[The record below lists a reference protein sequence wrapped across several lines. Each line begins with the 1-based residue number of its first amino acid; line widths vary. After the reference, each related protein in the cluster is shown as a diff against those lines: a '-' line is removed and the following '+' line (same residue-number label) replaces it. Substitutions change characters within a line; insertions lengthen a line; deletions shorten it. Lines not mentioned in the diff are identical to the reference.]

1 MNNFNGTKVLAGLL
15 VAMAVVVISVSST
28 WCSPEYLKHE
38 MNMDFNLDSSWDV
51 GSPARGDYFW
61 MFSQM
66 TFDLF
71 AVNSS
76 CDIDAF
82 MVYESNKKGSVA
94 AYTNSE
100 KDFLAENGVQG
111 TTGFESWGGRIVGY
125 NLATGPASKVGVMKS
140 RANAM
145 GSTAYTNKIYS
156 IVNNGN
162 LVTFVVSAPKTSWSG
177 TCGSSIDR
185 LIGSFQLSGDPD
197 PREKGIASYYER
209 TTGSSLPVPG
219 DNSQGSSDSGSSKS
233 DISMLKKLLGE
244 AMEKAESDDVYGIL
258 EEMKEIIDDM

>member
-1 MNNFNGTKVLAGLL
+1 MCFSMVLLI
-15 VAMAVVVISVSST
+15 VAAFIVAQT
-28 WCSPEYLKHE
+28 PAWCSPEYIKHE
-38 MNMDFNLDSSWDV
+38 MNMEFDFDGSWDI

-71 AVNSS
+71 AVNNE

-82 MVYESNKKGSVA
+82 MVYEPNKKGSVA

-111 TTGFESWGGRIVGY
+111 SNGFESWGGRIVGY
-125 NLATGPASKVGVMKS
+125 NIASGPGAKIGVMKS
-140 RANAM
+140 RAESM
-145 GSTAYTNKIYS
+145 GSTSYTNKIYS

-162 LVTFVVSAPKTSWSG
+162 LVTFVISAPKTSWSG
-177 TCGSSIDR
+177 SCGSSIDR
-185 LIGSFQLSGDPD
+185 LIGSFDLMGDPD

-219 DNSQGSSDSGSSKS
+219 DNNDGDSSAPSESQVNK
-233 DISMLKKLLGE
+233 LRKLLNE
-244 AMEKAESDDVYGIL
+244 AMEKAESDEVYDIL
-258 EEMKEIIDDM
+258 EEMKNIVDDM

>member
-1 MNNFNGTKVLAGLL
+1 MINNRALRTFPLLVLMVVAFVLAQTP
-15 VAMAVVVISVSST
+15 A
-28 WCSPEYLKHE
+28 WCSPEYIKHE
-38 MNMDFNLDSSWDV
+38 MNMEFDFDGSWDL

-71 AVNSS
+71 AVNKE

-82 MVYESNKKGSVA
+82 MVYETNKKGSVA

-125 NLATGPASKVGVMKS
+125 NLATGPAAKIGVMKS
-140 RANAM
+140 RAESM

-162 LVTFVVSAPKTSWSG
+162 LITFVISAPKSSWSG
-177 TCGSSIDR
+177 SCGSRIDK
-185 LIGSFQLSGDPD
+185 LVGSFTLSGEPD

-219 DNSQGSSDSGSSKS
+219 ENSSSDSKTPSLS
-233 DISMLKKLLGE
+233 DVNKLRNLLNE
-244 AMEKAESDDVYGIL
+244 AMDKTESDDVYDIL
-258 EEMKEIIDDM
+258 VEMKDILDDM